1 MPYAIQP
8 LSIWSYFQ
16 CCRKIDRVI
25 LIIHGRG
32 VRGIPE
38 WFDLIMD
45 GFLIYE
51 VNYLLFLEI
60 LMQLQDYHF

>member
-25 LIIHGRG
+25 LIIHGRE

-38 WFDLIMD
+38 WFDLIMG
-45 GFLIYE
+45 GFLTYE
-51 VNYLLFLEI
+51 VNYRLFLEI